1 MGANCVGMK
10 TLYEKASNLA
20 NYIRDIMYMQRY
32 WMDIYSDVAK
42 FRTTRV
48 SFVPPSYNETIR
60 GYEFFTTNPEIED
73 GKIHQSICRKSDYRA
88 DYVMTLTSSYSHIRS
103 NTGDK
108 AKYHYVQH
116 AYISPN
122 DFEYILSGELLDL
135 FKSLRN
141 GISTDTIR
149 ETEFQQT
156 MIHKDY
162 VITGFYLLFF
172 LIDDLNNIQYS
183 DKVLHLCLG
192 YTDIRAFVPAR
203 KAIID
208 LLNKKTNH
216 DWRQAIFERYG
227 HTIGC

>member
-1 MGANCVGMK
+1 MK
-10 TLYEKASNLA
+10 TIYEKTSNLA

-42 FRTTRV
+42 IRTERMSIT
-48 SFVPPSYNETIR
+48 PLSYNETIR
-60 GYEFFTTNPEIED
+60 GYEFGTNNPVIED

-88 DYVMTLTSSYSHIRS
+88 DYVMTLTSSYVHVNN
-103 NTGDK
+103 NTRGK
-108 AKYHYVQH
+108 ANYHYVQH
-116 AYISPN
+116 AHNNPN
-122 DFEYILSGELLDL
+122 DFECILSGEMLDL
-135 FKSLRN
+135 FKALRN

-162 VITGFYLLFF
+162 EITGFYLFLL

-183 DKVLHLCLG
+183 DKDVILCLG
-192 YTDIRAFVPAR
+192 DTDIRAFVPAR

-208 LLNKKTNH
+208 LLNKKVNH

-227 HTIGC
+227 HTIG